1 MEIIIAFMVL
11 FVLMLAGPVIGAALY
26 YKTRKGTV
34 LHINQERIRDAR
46 YFGKSFSQMI
56 EKNMNSIT
64 GNKIRLSREETFI
77 DGDKQAGSNEK
88 MAELIIAREKEFS
101 PPALVKEFRKEIY
114 SGENAMLSGKGV
126 KVRAIYCKKK
136 MILGYKTQVI
146 RWADAE
152 ETLAVYDDCDLGI
165 SASAGE
171 QMSIGYHCSFRRL
184 YAPQIRLGQYP
195 DSKRRAEDGK
205 DPKIYRLPIQTSKEK
220 NMRYI
225 SKEMINEKGVVDFS
239 VVSWR
244 NVTVT
249 EKIIVQ
255 GDIRSHKGVR
265 LCDDAVVCGNIFA
278 EEDVL
283 LGKNAAVLGN
293 IFTQGSVYFEER
305 ATAGQRGR
313 ISSVIARESIT
324 FEGNNFVFGYVSCE
338 KEGKVE
344 AAAESGDMRKLQYL
358 GMPSHLEKLTFKDLY
373 DYEHVDQQ
381 GFRGEAS
388 LREVVI
394 PSGAAS
400 VPDSMFFACKS
411 LERVTFPYS
420 IKRIGNYAFADCY
433 KLKRLKGFSEMML
446 EEIGTSGFENCRELE
461 TVTFTSALRRLG
473 GAAFGG
479 CSSLTDVKFLKH
491 TRLETVGDHCFRG
504 CSRLE
509 ELEFP
514 DTVSYI
520 GISAFRG
527 CDSLKKISLPA
538 ACSQTPGIAELQET
552 RPEVELLFRDIS
564 LKGPG
569 EELEEIL
576 AEVGCDETEEAK

>member
-1 MEIIIAFMVL
+1 MQIIIAFMVL

-46 YFGKSFSQMI
+46 YFGKSFSHMV
-56 EKNMNSIT
+56 EKNMDSIA
-64 GNKIRLSREETFI
+64 GNKIRLSREETFM
-77 DGDKQAGSNEK
+77 DGDKQDCKNE
-88 MAELIIAREKEFS
+88 MIEELVIARKKEFCPS
-101 PPALVKEFRKEIY
+101 RLAKEFRKEIY
-114 SGENAMLSGKGV
+114 CGENASLSGKGV
-126 KVRAIYCKKK
+126 RVRAIYCKKK
-136 MILGYKTQVI
+136 MILGYATEVI

-152 ETLAVYDDCDLGI
+152 ETLAAYDNCDLGI

-171 QMSIGYHCSFRRL
+171 QMSIGYHCRFRRL

-205 DPKIYRLPIQTSKEK
+205 DPKIYRLPIQTNKEK

-244 NVTVT
+244 NVTIT
-249 EKIIVQ
+249 ENIIVQ
-255 GDIRSHKGVR
+255 GDLRSHKGVR
-265 LCDDAVVCGNIFA
+265 LCDNAVVCGNIFA

-283 LGKNAAVLGN
+283 LGKNATVLGN

-305 ATAGQRGR
+305 ATAGQWGR
-313 ISSVIARESIT
+313 ISSVIARESVT
-324 FEGNNFVFGYVSCE
+324 FEGNNFVFGYISCE
-338 KEGKVE
+338 KGGKVE
-344 AAAESGDMRKLQYL
+344 TAKESSEERKLQYL
-358 GMPSHLEKLTFKDLY
+358 SMPTHLEKLIFKDLY

-381 GFRGEAS
+381 GFRKETS
-388 LREVVI
+388 LREVEI

-411 LERVTFPYS
+411 LEGVTFPPS
-420 IKRIGNYAFADCY
+420 VRKVGNYAFADCC
-433 KLKRLKGFSEMML
+433 KLKTLGGFGEMML

-461 TVTFTSALRRLG
+461 SVNFTSALRSLG

-479 CSSLTDVKFLKH
+479 CSSLTTVKFSEN
-491 TRLETVGDHCFRG
+491 TRLETVGDHCFRECG
-504 CSRLE
+504 RLE

-520 GISAFRG
+520 GISAFRE
-527 CDSLKKISLPA
+527 CASLKRISLPA
-538 ACSQTPGIAELQET
+538 ALRDTPGIAELRET
-552 RPEVELLFRDIS
+552 RPEVELLFREIPPKD
-564 LKGPG
+564 PG
-569 EELEEIL
+569 EELDEIL
-576 AEVGCDETEEAK
+576 EEVGKRETEEIE